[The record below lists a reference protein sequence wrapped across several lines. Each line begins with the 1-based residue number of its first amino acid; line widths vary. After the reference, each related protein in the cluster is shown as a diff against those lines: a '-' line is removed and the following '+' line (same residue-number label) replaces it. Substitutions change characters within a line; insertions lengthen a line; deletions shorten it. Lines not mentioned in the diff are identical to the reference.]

1 MEQSVRAA
9 EKEFTRKM
17 VQLNSNFE
25 VRYQVSLIASLFDY
39 WYTRRKSVSSSLAW
53 RARSAKWAGRQY
65 GSVSVPL
72 EWSAIY
78 RPLVGEQ
85 LEAVHSSRQRAQ
97 TAHDLL
103 DYYIQFS
110 RDDTTR
116 LDALKKD
123 GGKEGRE
130 RVAVILRRLSTMAKE
145 VDIPVA
151 EKVRTQNRHL
161 QK

>member
-1 MEQSVRAA
+1 MS
-9 EKEFTRKM
+9 
-17 VQLNSNFE
+17 
-25 VRYQVSLIASLFDY
+25 
-39 WYTRRKSVSSSLAW
+39 
-53 RARSAKWAGRQY
+53 
-65 GSVSVPL
+65 
-72 EWSAIY
+72 
-78 RPLVGEQ
+78 RPPVGEQ
-85 LEAVHSSRQRAQ
+85 LEAVHASRQRAQ

-130 RVAVILRRLSTMAKE
+130 RASVILRRLSAMAKE

-151 EKVRTQNRHL
+151 EKVRAQLHL
-161 QK
+161 

>member
-1 MEQSVRAA
+1 MS
-9 EKEFTRKM
+9 K
-17 VQLNSNFE
+17 
-25 VRYQVSLIASLFDY
+25 
-39 WYTRRKSVSSSLAW
+39 
-53 RARSAKWAGRQY
+53 
-65 GSVSVPL
+65 PL
-72 EWSAIY
+72 
-78 RPLVGEQ
+78 LGEQ

-130 RVAVILRRLSTMAKE
+130 RVSVILRRLSAMAKE

-151 EKVRTQNRHL
+151 EKVRAQLHL
-161 QK
+161 

>member
-1 MEQSVRAA
+1 MS
-9 EKEFTRKM
+9 T
-17 VQLNSNFE
+17 
-25 VRYQVSLIASLFDY
+25 
-39 WYTRRKSVSSSLAW
+39 
-53 RARSAKWAGRQY
+53 
-65 GSVSVPL
+65 
-72 EWSAIY
+72 
-78 RPLVGEQ
+78 PLVGEQ

-151 EKVRTQNRHL
+151 EKVRTQSRHL
-161 QK
+161 RK